1 MATGI
6 SSLDQQ
12 EVIDFLRNPESHG
25 LQPGDHVP
33 CIQTHGALVFLAGQ
47 FAYKLKRAV
56 RLPYLDFSTLDR
68 RRAVCRHEVALNRR
82 TAPKLYLGVEAVARR
97 PDGRLEIGGD
107 GDAVDWLVKMRRF
120 ADGALLSQAVAIG
133 PLPLK
138 ILHALA
144 DTIAEF
150 HREAE
155 VSNEWGGADEMGRI
169 AAVDGAVIARFTSDL
184 FAPKRAAAVAA
195 LTHQTI
201 EAQRPLLEERR
212 RRGFVRH
219 GHGDLHLA
227 NIYLDGDRPTIFDAI
242 EFDDR
247 LAQNDTLYDLA
258 FLLMDLWYRGLH
270 GEANRIFNRYLLRTD
285 DLGGL
290 PALPLF
296 LSMRARIR
304 TQVAALTAAGQNDDP
319 ELRAEAVRYLDLA
332 GAALIPPA
340 PVLVAMG
347 GYSGSGKS
355 HLAAALAP
363 SLGAMPGA
371 VHLRSDELRKVML
384 GRDPETPLGQDA
396 YTAKISAK
404 VYDTLRQRTGQA
416 LSAGHAVIADAV
428 HNRPDSRAALAELA
442 ALHGVPFVGI
452 WLDADPALMADRIA
466 GRRGDASDADRS
478 VMQRQVR
485 HGAGKIDWHRLDAA
499 APLAE
504 KVAQVQAWAGA
515 VV

>member
-1 MATGI
+1 MAPGI

-258 FLLMDLWYRGLH
+258 FLLMDL
-270 GEANRIFNRYLLRTD
+270 
-285 DLGGL
+285 
-290 PALPLF
+290 
-296 LSMRARIR
+296 
-304 TQVAALTAAGQNDDP
+304 
-319 ELRAEAVRYLDLA
+319 
-332 GAALIPPA
+332 
-340 PVLVAMG
+340 
-347 GYSGSGKS
+347 
-355 HLAAALAP
+355 
-363 SLGAMPGA
+363 
-371 VHLRSDELRKVML
+371 
-384 GRDPETPLGQDA
+384 
-396 YTAKISAK
+396 
-404 VYDTLRQRTGQA
+404 
-416 LSAGHAVIADAV
+416 
-428 HNRPDSRAALAELA
+428 
-442 ALHGVPFVGI
+442 
-452 WLDADPALMADRIA
+452 
-466 GRRGDASDADRS
+466 
-478 VMQRQVR
+478 
-485 HGAGKIDWHRLDAA
+485 
-499 APLAE
+499 
-504 KVAQVQAWAGA
+504 
-515 VV
+515 